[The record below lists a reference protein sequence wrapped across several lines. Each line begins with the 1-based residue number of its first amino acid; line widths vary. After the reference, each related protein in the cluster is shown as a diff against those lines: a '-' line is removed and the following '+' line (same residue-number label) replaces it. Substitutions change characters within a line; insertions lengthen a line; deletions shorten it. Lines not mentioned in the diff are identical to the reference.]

1 MRKNKLTHLLEPSL
15 RLYFVFL
22 LLFAAVSALFSVAVA
37 VIEAAVVAVLYLYF
51 RRSNAQRQKEIIKY
65 IESVTCNMDTATKDT
80 MVNAPL
86 PMVIFRPENDE
97 VIWSNDRFLQ
107 LTGEREHLFD
117 TKITAA
123 VPDFSSRWLM
133 EGKTE
138 CPTEVRIGER
148 RFLVFGHLVRT
159 EDQGGRGYLATTY
172 WVDVTDF
179 AQVRDIYYSTRP
191 VVGILTVDNYEELMK
206 GATDSARSA
215 MRSGIDERLA
225 QWVAPAQGLFCR
237 YERDR
242 YLFVF
247 EERFLA
253 QFQEGKFSILETVRE
268 VVSPS
273 GIQATLSIG
282 VGKDAETLAELFQ
295 YAALSVEMALSR
307 GGDQV
312 VVKNKFNFEFYGG
325 RTKELEKRTKVKSRV
340 MANALGELMADA
352 SRVFV
357 MGHKYPD
364 MDCIGAAAGV
374 CAMARK
380 KGAPVHI
387 IKEAGQNPASEM
399 SERLGG
405 LGEYKDVFLSQQ
417 DAILLADANC
427 LLVVVDTNRPEQVVS
442 QDLLEAVHKV
452 AVIDH
457 HRRASSYIADA
468 ALNFHEPYASSASEL
483 VTELLQ
489 YLLEPADLL
498 KTEAEALLAGMV
510 LDTKQFT
517 MRTGSRTFEAAAF
530 LRRSG
535 ADTGDV
541 KKLFQN
547 DLEGTI
553 AKYDII
559 QNAKMYHEGIA
570 VAKVDHTVGRIT
582 AAQAADELL
591 NISGIDTSFVLF
603 PDQEGRVILSAR
615 SMGDVNVQVV
625 LEKLGGGGNAATAG
639 AQVPGKGVDE
649 VNDMTHISRRSENC
663 ETTAGAV
670 GGRPGAGSGCL
681 HRPGGRGPHAPGG
694 GHSGL
699 DGGPS
704 SGGAPHPGLDGG
716 PAGARFPGRGA
727 AGALPAGVQRRQLPH
742 GLLHQRRGQL
752 SPGRRRS
759 AGAGGL

>member
-1 MRKNKLTHLLEPSL
+1 MRKNKLSHLLEPSF

-22 LLFAAVSALFSVAVA
+22 LLFAALDALFSLPVAVL
-37 VIEAAVVAVLYLYF
+37 ELAVVVILYLYF
-51 RRSNAQRQKEIIKY
+51 RRSSAARQKEILSY
-65 IESVTCNMDTATKDT
+65 IENVTCNMDSATKDT

-107 LTGEREHLFD
+107 ITGERDHMFD
-117 TKITAA
+117 TKLTAA

-133 EGKTE
+133 EGKTQ
-138 CPTEVRIGER
+138 CPTEVRIADR

-159 EDQGGRGYLATTY
+159 EEQGSRGYLATTY

-179 AQVRDIYYSTRP
+179 AQVRDDYYATRP
-191 VVGILTVDNYEELMK
+191 VVAILLVDNYEELMK
-206 GATDSARSA
+206 GATDSNRSA
-215 MRSGIDERLA
+215 MRSEIDDRLA

-247 EERFLA
+247 EEQYLA
-253 QFQEGKFSILETVRE
+253 QFQEGKFSILETVRQ
-268 VVSPS
+268 VSSPA
-273 GIQATLSIG
+273 GIQATVSIG
-282 VGKDAETLAELFQ
+282 IGKEADTLGELFQ
-295 YAALSVEMALSR
+295 YASLSVEMALSR

-312 VVKNKFNFEFYGG
+312 VVKNKFNFEFFGG

-352 SRVFV
+352 SMVFV

-364 MDCIGAAAGV
+364 LDCIGAAAGV

-380 KGAPVHI
+380 KGTPVHI
-387 IKEAGQNPASEM
+387 VKEPGQNPASEM
-399 SERLGG
+399 SDRLAETE
-405 LGEYKDVFLSQQ
+405 EYRGVFLSPQ
-417 DAILLADANC
+417 DALVKADANC

-559 QNAKMYHEGIA
+559 QTARMYKSGIA

-591 NISGIDTSFVLF
+591 NISGVDTSFVLF

-639 AQVPGKGVDE
+639 AQVPGKTVDE
-649 VNDMTHISRRSENC
+649 V
-663 ETTAGAV
+663 AGM
-670 GGRPGAGSGCL
+670 
-681 HRPGGRGPHAPGG
+681 
-694 GHSGL
+694 
-699 DGGPS
+699 
-704 SGGAPHPGLDGG
+704 
-716 PAGARFPGRGA
+716 
-727 AGALPAGVQRRQLPH
+727 
-742 GLLHQRRGQL
+742 LLRAIDQYL
-752 SPGRRRS
+752 EDE
-759 AGAGGL
+759 

>member
-138 CPTEVRIGER
+138 CPTEVRLGER

-225 QWVAPAQGLFCR
+225 QWGAPAQGLFCR

-282 VGKDAETLAELFQ
+282 VGKDADTLAELFQ

-625 LEKLGGGGNAATAG
+625 LEKLGGGGHRTIAG
-639 AQVPGKGVDE
+639 AQLKDATMEEAREKLKAMLRQMIEKGE
-649 VNDMTHISRRSENC
+649 I
-663 ETTAGAV
+663 
-670 GGRPGAGSGCL
+670 
-681 HRPGGRGPHAPGG
+681 
-694 GHSGL
+694 
-699 DGGPS
+699 
-704 SGGAPHPGLDGG
+704 
-716 PAGARFPGRGA
+716 
-727 AGALPAGVQRRQLPH
+727 
-742 GLLHQRRGQL
+742 
-752 SPGRRRS
+752 
-759 AGAGGL
+759 

>member
-615 SMGDVNVQVV
+615 SMEDVNVQVV

-649 VNDMTHISRRSENC
+649 VNDM
-663 ETTAGAV
+663 
-670 GGRPGAGSGCL
+670 
-681 HRPGGRGPHAPGG
+681 
-694 GHSGL
+694 
-699 DGGPS
+699 
-704 SGGAPHPGLDGG
+704 
-716 PAGARFPGRGA
+716 
-727 AGALPAGVQRRQLPH
+727 
-742 GLLHQRRGQL
+742 LLQAIDAYL
-752 SPGRRRS
+752 EEE
-759 AGAGGL
+759 

>member
-138 CPTEVRIGER
+138 CPTEVRLGER

-427 LLVVVDTNRPEQVVS
+427 LLVVVDTNRPEQVASREVLQS
-442 QDLLEAVHKV
+442 CNKV

-457 HRRASSYIADA
+457 HRRAASYIENA

-649 VNDMTHISRRSENC
+649 VNDM
-663 ETTAGAV
+663 
-670 GGRPGAGSGCL
+670 
-681 HRPGGRGPHAPGG
+681 
-694 GHSGL
+694 
-699 DGGPS
+699 
-704 SGGAPHPGLDGG
+704 
-716 PAGARFPGRGA
+716 
-727 AGALPAGVQRRQLPH
+727 
-742 GLLHQRRGQL
+742 LLQAIDAYL
-752 SPGRRRS
+752 EEE
-759 AGAGGL
+759 

>member
-1 MRKNKLTHLLEPSL
+1 M
-15 RLYFVFL
+15 
-22 LLFAAVSALFSVAVA
+22 VA
-37 VIEAAVVAVLYLYF
+37 
-51 RRSNAQRQKEIIKY
+51 
-65 IESVTCNMDTATKDT
+65 
-80 MVNAPL
+80 
-86 PMVIFRPENDE
+86 
-97 VIWSNDRFLQ
+97 
-107 LTGEREHLFD
+107 
-117 TKITAA
+117 
-123 VPDFSSRWLM
+123 
-133 EGKTE
+133 
-138 CPTEVRIGER
+138 
-148 RFLVFGHLVRT
+148 
-159 EDQGGRGYLATTY
+159 
-172 WVDVTDF
+172 
-179 AQVRDIYYSTRP
+179 
-191 VVGILTVDNYEELMK
+191 ILTVDNYEELMK
-206 GATDSARSA
+206 GANDSAKSA
-215 MRSGIDERLA
+215 MRSGIDDRLS

-268 VVSPS
+268 VASPS

-282 VGKDAETLAELFQ
+282 IGKDAESLGELFQ

-312 VVKNKFNFEFYGG
+312 VVKNRFNFEFFGG

-364 MDCIGAAAGV
+364 LDCIGAAAGV

-387 IKEAGQNPASEM
+387 VRESGQNPASEM
-399 SERLGG
+399 SDRLGA
-405 LGEYKDVFLSQQ
+405 LPEYKDVFISAQEAMIQ
-417 DAILLADANC
+417 ADANC

-547 DLEGTI
+547 DLEGMI

-559 QNAKMYHEGIA
+559 QNAKMVKAGIA
-570 VAKVDHTVGRIT
+570 VAKVDHTVGRVT

-591 NISGIDTSFVLF
+591 NISGVDTSFVLF

-639 AQVPGKGVDE
+639 AQVPNKSVDE
-649 VNDMTHISRRSENC
+649 VH
-663 ETTAGAV
+663 
-670 GGRPGAGSGCL
+670 
-681 HRPGGRGPHAPGG
+681 
-694 GHSGL
+694 
-699 DGGPS
+699 
-704 SGGAPHPGLDGG
+704 
-716 PAGARFPGRGA
+716 
-727 AGALPAGVQRRQLPH
+727 QL
-742 GLLHQRRGQL
+742 LLQAIDQYL
-752 SPGRRRS
+752 EDE
-759 AGAGGL
+759 

>member
-1 MRKNKLTHLLEPSL
+1 MRKNKLSHLVEPSL
-15 RLYFVFL
+15 RLYFLCLIV
-22 LLFAAVSALFSVAVA
+22 FAAVTALFSLPAA
-37 VIEAAVVAVLYLYF
+37 AAELAVVVILYLYF
-51 RRSNAQRQKEIIKY
+51 RRSNALRQKEILKY
-65 IESVTCNMDTATKDT
+65 IENVTCNMDSATKDT

-107 LTGEREHLFD
+107 ITGEREHLFD

-148 RFLVFGHLVRT
+148 RFLVYGHLVRT
-159 EDQGGRGYLATTY
+159 EEQGARGYLATTY

-179 AQVRDIYYSTRP
+179 AQVRDEFYATRP
-191 VVGILTVDNYEELMK
+191 VVAILTVDNYEELMK
-206 GATDSARSA
+206 GATDNAKSA
-215 MRSGIDERLA
+215 MRSEIDDRLA
-225 QWVAPAQGLFCR
+225 QWVAPAQGVFCR

-242 YLFVF
+242 YLFLF
-247 EERFLA
+247 EERYLA
-253 QFQEGKFSILETVRE
+253 QFQEGKFSILDTVRQ
-268 VVSPS
+268 VTSPS

-282 VGKDAETLAELFQ
+282 IGKDGDTFGDLFQ

-312 VVKNKFNFEFYGG
+312 VVKNKFNFEFFGG

-352 SRVFV
+352 STVFV

-364 MDCIGAAAGV
+364 LDCIGAAAGV

-380 KGAPVHI
+380 KGTPVHI
-387 IKEAGQNPASEM
+387 VREPGVNPASEM
-399 SERLGG
+399 SDRLSA
-405 LGEYKDVFLSQQ
+405 LPEYKDVFLSPQ
-417 DAILLADANC
+417 DAILLADSNC

-483 VTELLQ
+483 VTELSQ

-498 KTEAEALLAGMV
+498 KIEAEALLAGIT

-553 AKYDII
+553 ARYDII
-559 QNAKMYHEGIA
+559 QTARMYKDGIA
-570 VAKVDHTVGRIT
+570 VARVDHTVGRIT

-639 AQVPGKGVDE
+639 AQVPGKTVDE
-649 VNDMTHISRRSENC
+649 VTKM
-663 ETTAGAV
+663 
-670 GGRPGAGSGCL
+670 
-681 HRPGGRGPHAPGG
+681 
-694 GHSGL
+694 
-699 DGGPS
+699 
-704 SGGAPHPGLDGG
+704 
-716 PAGARFPGRGA
+716 
-727 AGALPAGVQRRQLPH
+727 
-742 GLLHQRRGQL
+742 LLQAIDQYL
-752 SPGRRRS
+752 EDE
-759 AGAGGL
+759 

>member
-22 LLFAAVSALFSVAVA
+22 LLFAAVSALLSVAVA

-603 PDQEGRVILSAR
+603 PDQEGRAILSAR

-649 VNDMTHISRRSENC
+649 VNDM
-663 ETTAGAV
+663 
-670 GGRPGAGSGCL
+670 
-681 HRPGGRGPHAPGG
+681 
-694 GHSGL
+694 
-699 DGGPS
+699 
-704 SGGAPHPGLDGG
+704 
-716 PAGARFPGRGA
+716 
-727 AGALPAGVQRRQLPH
+727 
-742 GLLHQRRGQL
+742 LLQAIDAYL
-752 SPGRRRS
+752 EEE
-759 AGAGGL
+759 

>member
-1 MRKNKLTHLLEPSL
+1 MRKNKLSHLVEPSL
-15 RLYFVFL
+15 RLYFLCLIV
-22 LLFAAVSALFSVAVA
+22 FAAVTALFSLPAA
-37 VIEAAVVAVLYLYF
+37 AAELAVVVILYLYF
-51 RRSNAQRQKEIIKY
+51 RRSNALRQMEILKY
-65 IESVTCNMDTATKDT
+65 IENVPCTMDSATKDT

-107 LTGEREHLFD
+107 ITGEREHLFD

-148 RFLVFGHLVRT
+148 RFLVYGHLVRT
-159 EDQGGRGYLATTY
+159 EEQGARGYLATTY

-179 AQVRDIYYSTRP
+179 AQVRDEFYATRP
-191 VVGILTVDNYEELMK
+191 VVAILTVDNYEELMK
-206 GATDSARSA
+206 GATDNAKSA
-215 MRSGIDERLA
+215 MRSEIDDRLA
-225 QWVAPAQGLFCR
+225 QWVAPAQGVFCR

-242 YLFVF
+242 YLFLF
-247 EERFLA
+247 EERYLA
-253 QFQEGKFSILETVRE
+253 QFQEGRFSILDTVRQ
-268 VVSPS
+268 VTSPS
-273 GIQATLSIG
+273 VIQATLSIG
-282 VGKDAETLAELFQ
+282 IGKDGDTFGDLFQ

-312 VVKNKFNFEFYGG
+312 VVKNKFNFEFFGG

-352 SRVFV
+352 STVFV

-364 MDCIGAAAGV
+364 LDCIGAAAGV

-380 KGAPVHI
+380 KGTPVHI
-387 IKEAGQNPASEM
+387 VREPGVNPASEM
-399 SERLGG
+399 SDRLSA
-405 LGEYKDVFLSQQ
+405 LPEYKDVFLSPQ
-417 DAILLADANC
+417 DAILLADSNC

-483 VTELLQ
+483 VTELSQ

-498 KTEAEALLAGMV
+498 KIEAEALLAGIT

-535 ADTGDV
+535 ADPGDV

-553 AKYDII
+553 ARYDII
-559 QNAKMYHEGIA
+559 QTARMYKDGIA
-570 VAKVDHTVGRIT
+570 VARVDHTVGRIT

-615 SMGDVNVQVV
+615 SMGDVNGQVV

-639 AQVPGKGVDE
+639 AQVPGKTVDE
-649 VNDMTHISRRSENC
+649 VTKM
-663 ETTAGAV
+663 
-670 GGRPGAGSGCL
+670 
-681 HRPGGRGPHAPGG
+681 
-694 GHSGL
+694 
-699 DGGPS
+699 
-704 SGGAPHPGLDGG
+704 
-716 PAGARFPGRGA
+716 
-727 AGALPAGVQRRQLPH
+727 
-742 GLLHQRRGQL
+742 LLQAIDQYL
-752 SPGRRRS
+752 EDE
-759 AGAGGL
+759 

>member
-1 MRKNKLTHLLEPSL
+1 MRKNKLSHLVEPGL
-15 RLYFVFL
+15 RLYFLCLIV
-22 LLFAAVSALFSVAVA
+22 FAAVTALLSVPAA
-37 VIEAAVVAVLYLYF
+37 AAELAVVVILYLYF
-51 RRSNAQRQKEIIKY
+51 RRSNALRQKEILKY
-65 IESVTCNMDTATKDT
+65 IENVTCNMDSATKDT

-107 LTGEREHLFD
+107 ITGEREHLFD

-148 RFLVFGHLVRT
+148 RFLVYGHLVRT
-159 EDQGGRGYLATTY
+159 EEQGARGYLATTY

-179 AQVRDIYYSTRP
+179 AQVRDEFYATRP
-191 VVGILTVDNYEELMK
+191 VVAILTVDNYEELMK
-206 GATDSARSA
+206 GATDNAKSA
-215 MRSGIDERLA
+215 MRSEIDDRLA
-225 QWVAPAQGLFCR
+225 QWVAPAQGVFCR

-242 YLFVF
+242 YLFLF
-247 EERFLA
+247 EERYLA
-253 QFQEGKFSILETVRE
+253 QFQEGKFSILDTVRQ
-268 VVSPS
+268 VTSPS

-282 VGKDAETLAELFQ
+282 IGKDGDTFGDLFQ

-312 VVKNKFNFEFYGG
+312 VVKNKFNFEFFGG

-352 SRVFV
+352 STVFV

-364 MDCIGAAAGV
+364 LDCIGAAAGV

-380 KGAPVHI
+380 KGTPVHI
-387 IKEAGQNPASEM
+387 VREPGVNPASEM
-399 SERLGG
+399 SDRLSA
-405 LGEYKDVFLSQQ
+405 LPEYKDVFLSPQ
-417 DAILLADANC
+417 DAILLADSNC

-483 VTELLQ
+483 VTELSQ

-498 KTEAEALLAGMV
+498 KIEAEALLAGIT

-553 AKYDII
+553 ARYDII
-559 QNAKMYHEGIA
+559 QTARMYKDGIA
-570 VAKVDHTVGRIT
+570 VARVDHTVGRIT

-639 AQVPGKGVDE
+639 AQVPGKTVDE
-649 VNDMTHISRRSENC
+649 VTKM
-663 ETTAGAV
+663 
-670 GGRPGAGSGCL
+670 
-681 HRPGGRGPHAPGG
+681 
-694 GHSGL
+694 
-699 DGGPS
+699 
-704 SGGAPHPGLDGG
+704 
-716 PAGARFPGRGA
+716 
-727 AGALPAGVQRRQLPH
+727 
-742 GLLHQRRGQL
+742 LLQAIDQYL
-752 SPGRRRS
+752 EDE
-759 AGAGGL
+759 

>member
-138 CPTEVRIGER
+138 CPTEVRLGER

-307 GGDQV
+307 GGDPVEEALRAARQV

-649 VNDMTHISRRSENC
+649 VNDM
-663 ETTAGAV
+663 
-670 GGRPGAGSGCL
+670 
-681 HRPGGRGPHAPGG
+681 
-694 GHSGL
+694 
-699 DGGPS
+699 
-704 SGGAPHPGLDGG
+704 
-716 PAGARFPGRGA
+716 
-727 AGALPAGVQRRQLPH
+727 
-742 GLLHQRRGQL
+742 LLQAIDAYL
-752 SPGRRRS
+752 EEE
-759 AGAGGL
+759 

>member
-138 CPTEVRIGER
+138 CPTEVRLGER

-282 VGKDAETLAELFQ
+282 IGKDADTLAELFQ

-307 GGDQV
+307 GGDQAV
-312 VVKNKFNFEFYGG
+312 IKNKFNFEFYGG

-399 SERLGG
+399 SERLGA
-405 LGEYKDVFLSQQ
+405 LPEYKDVFLSQQ

-489 YLLEPADLL
+489 YLLEPADLF

-649 VNDMTHISRRSENC
+649 VNDM
-663 ETTAGAV
+663 
-670 GGRPGAGSGCL
+670 
-681 HRPGGRGPHAPGG
+681 
-694 GHSGL
+694 
-699 DGGPS
+699 
-704 SGGAPHPGLDGG
+704 
-716 PAGARFPGRGA
+716 
-727 AGALPAGVQRRQLPH
+727 
-742 GLLHQRRGQL
+742 LLQAIDAYL
-752 SPGRRRS
+752 EEE
-759 AGAGGL
+759 